1 MIRHAVNERAVPIIP
16 SRDLAES
23 LTFYERLG
31 FENRGAPP
39 EEWNYMILGRGSI
52 ELHVLGRPNAFSAWT
67 SPTSCYL
74 AVGDADALHAE
85 WTDAGLAPDPP
96 TTTNYGMR
104 EFTVLDP
111 SGNLLRIGS
120 VIPA

>member
-1 MIRHAVNERAVPIIP
+1 MIGDAVNERAVPIVP

-23 LTFYERLG
+23 LAFYERLG

-39 EEWNYMILGRGSI
+39 DEWNYMILSRGTI
-52 ELHVLGRPNAFSAWT
+52 ELHVLGRPNAFSEWT

-74 AVGDADALHAE
+74 AVGDADALYSE
-85 WTDAGLAPDPP
+85 WTDAGLTPDPP
-96 TTTNYGMR
+96 ATTDYGMR

-111 SGNLLRIGS
+111 SGNLLRVGS
-120 VIPA
+120 VIAR